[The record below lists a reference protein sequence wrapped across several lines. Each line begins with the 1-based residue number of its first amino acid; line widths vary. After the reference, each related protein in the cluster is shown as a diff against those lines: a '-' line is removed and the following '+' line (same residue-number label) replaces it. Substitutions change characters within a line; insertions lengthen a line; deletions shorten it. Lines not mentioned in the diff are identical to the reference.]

1 MILLKLVGVE
11 TFYGKLKV
19 LHGISFEVEKGTIV
33 SIIGANGAGKSTLL
47 NTISAITP
55 ADYGEIF
62 FENQRIDHLDPDQIV
77 KRGISQVPQGRRVF
91 PELTVR
97 ENLMMG
103 AFTRKARPDKEQ
115 NFEWI
120 LNIFPILK
128 ARLNQK
134 GKHLSGGEQQML
146 AIGRALMA
154 GPRLLLLDEPSM
166 GLAPLVTREI
176 FEVIKQINAKGTSV
190 LLVEQNARQALKI
203 AEYAYVLMLG
213 NIDMHGLPETL
224 LRDEEIRES
233 YLGEGKYTNR
243 KKLWEGKASI
253 RR

>member
-1 MILLKLVGVE
+1 MLKLVGLE
-11 TFYGKLKV
+11 TFYGKLKI
-19 LHGISFEVEKGTIV
+19 LHGISFEVERGSIV

-55 ADYGEIF
+55 ADYGRIF
-62 FENQRIDHLDPDQIV
+62 FENERIDHLDPDQIV

-91 PELTVR
+91 PDLTVR

-103 AFTRKARPDKEQ
+103 AFTRNARSDREK
-115 NFEWI
+115 NYEWI
-120 LNIFPILK
+120 LNSFPILK

-166 GLAPLVTREI
+166 GLSPLVAMEI
-176 FEVIKQINAKGTSV
+176 FKVIKQINAKGTSV

-213 NIDMHGLPETL
+213 NIDMHGTPEDL
-224 LRDEEIRES
+224 LKDEEIRES
-233 YLGEGKYTNR
+233 YLGEGKYTDR
-243 KKLWEGKASI
+243 KKLWEGKATI

>member
-1 MILLKLVGVE
+1 
-11 TFYGKLKV
+11 
-19 LHGISFEVEKGTIV
+19 
-33 SIIGANGAGKSTLL
+33 
-47 NTISAITP
+47 
-55 ADYGEIF
+55 
-62 FENQRIDHLDPDQIV
+62 
-77 KRGISQVPQGRRVF
+77 
-91 PELTVR
+91 
-97 ENLMMG
+97 
-103 AFTRKARPDKEQ
+103 
-115 NFEWI
+115 
-120 LNIFPILK
+120 
-128 ARLNQK
+128 
-134 GKHLSGGEQQML
+134 ML

-233 YLGEGKYTNR
+233 YLGEGKYTDR

>member
-1 MILLKLVGVE
+1 MLKLVGVE

-55 ADYGEIF
+55 ADYGDIF

-213 NIDMHGLPETL
+213 NIDMHGLSETL
-224 LRDEEIRES
+224 LRDEEIREA
-233 YLGEGKYTNR
+233 YLGEGKYTDR